1 MNKRIFAIFSIAI
14 FLIVSIGII
23 SAADTQDDLSADA
36 DTVSNS
42 KVIPVKIVW
51 DDAAKTGARPDSVTV
66 NLIKDG
72 AVVDT
77 VTLSESNS
85 WSATFK
91 AQSADGSFK
100 VTQSGSL
107 VDYSVSISGSADN
120 GFVIVNQ
127 IKADA
132 LGASENEV
140 PIAENASGDSNATDD
155 QVSNDTA
162 ETNATDSDSNAT
174 DGNSTVDNKTD
185 NTPAKK
191 PVSKEQIKQVVK
203 PINVTKTQLRNTG
216 IPLLVLVVVA
226 FAAVFVPFSRN
237 KK

>member
-51 DDAAKTGARPDSVTV
+51 DDAAKTGARPASVTV

>member
-51 DDAAKTGARPDSVTV
+51 DDAAKTGARPASVTV

-107 VDYSVSISGSADN
+107 VDYSVSISGSVDN

-162 ETNATDSDSNAT
+162 ETNATDSYSNAT

>member
-51 DDAAKTGARPDSVTV
+51 DDAAKTGARPASVTV

-107 VDYSVSISGSADN
+107 VDYSVSISGSVDN

>member
-1 MNKRIFAIFSIAI
+1 M
-14 FLIVSIGII
+14 
-23 SAADTQDDLSADA
+23 
-36 DTVSNS
+36 
-42 KVIPVKIVW
+42 
-51 DDAAKTGARPDSVTV
+51 
-66 NLIKDG
+66 
-72 AVVDT
+72 
-77 VTLSESNS
+77 
-85 WSATFK
+85 
-91 AQSADGSFK
+91 DGSFK

-107 VDYSVSISGSADN
+107 ADYSVSIRGSADN

-140 PIAENASGDSNATDD
+140 PIAENASGDSNATDNPVSNATD
-155 QVSNDTA
+155 DPVSNDTA
-162 ETNATDSDSNAT
+162 ETNATDSDSNATDENSTDDSNAT